1 MEVELT
7 EDQKAFVQQGVESG
21 RYRSA
26 EDAVRNA
33 LALWEERERRRMEI
47 LFAVELAEAEIARGE
62 GRVISSEEESAQ
74 LAEEI
79 KQRGLR
85 RLAAESGKL

>member
-7 EDQKAFVQQGVESG
+7 EDQKAFVQQGIESG

-33 LALWEERERRRMEI
+33 LALWEERESRRMEI
-47 LFAVELAEAEIARGE
+47 LLAVSIAEAEFARGE
-62 GRVISSEEESAQ
+62 GTVIETEEDAERVFN
-74 LAEEI
+74 EI
-79 KQRGLR
+79 KQDGR
-85 RLAAESGKL
+85 RLAAQNGL